1 MLELGKRQTLRV
13 LKKQD
18 FGVYL
23 AEDPKAKKEE
33 QILLPARQV
42 PEGVE
47 IGDKV
52 EVFLYRDSQDRL
64 IATVNEPKIEVG
76 QTAVL
81 RVKETTKIGAFLD
94 WGLEKDL
101 LLPFHEQTAKVQEG
115 DEVLVALYVDKSG
128 RLCATMKVYHYL
140 QQDSPYA
147 KGDMVTGRIY
157 EISRNF
163 GVFLAVDDKYSAL
176 IPHKDAQGTFVP
188 GEKIQ
193 VRVVQVRADGKLTV
207 SARQKA
213 YLQMDADAEAILR
226 AIREEEGVLGFDDKA
241 APELINAKFGM
252 SKAAFKRGVGR
263 LLKERKIR
271 LADGQIYLNE

>member
-1 MLELGKRQTLRV
+1 
-13 LKKQD
+13 
-18 FGVYL
+18 
-23 AEDPKAKKEE
+23 
-33 QILLPARQV
+33 
-42 PEGVE
+42 
-47 IGDKV
+47 
-52 EVFLYRDSQDRL
+52 
-64 IATVNEPKIEVG
+64 
-76 QTAVL
+76 
-81 RVKETTKIGAFLD
+81 
-94 WGLEKDL
+94 
-101 LLPFHEQTAKVQEG
+101 
-115 DEVLVALYVDKSG
+115 
-128 RLCATMKVYHYL
+128 MKVYHYL

>member
-33 QILLPARQV
+33 QVLLPARQV

-81 RVKETTKIGAFLD
+81 KVKQTTKIGAFLD

-101 LLPFHEQTAKVQEG
+101 LLLFHEQTAKVQEG

-163 GVFLAVDDKYSAL
+163 GVFLAVDDRYSAL

>member
-33 QILLPARQV
+33 QVLLPARQV

-81 RVKETTKIGAFLD
+81 KVKQTTKIGAFLD

-140 QQDSPYA
+140 QQDSHYA

-163 GVFLAVDDKYSAL
+163 GVFLAVDDRYSAL

-213 YLQMDADAEAILR
+213 YLQMDADAEVILR